1 MAGALAESK
10 NDRRVVNGWSKPK
23 ILAVLSR
30 MHRRREGLGYGDARR
45 NVPALVSAAQA
56 YFGSW
61 GRALHQAGIDPNLYF
76 VRHKWRKSTKKSTGI
91 R

>member
-10 NDRRVVNGWSKPK
+10 KDRRVVNGWSNPK

-30 MHRRREGLGYGDARR
+30 MHRRRVGLGYGEARR
-45 NVPALVSAAQA
+45 NVTALVSAAEA

-61 GRALHQAGIDPNLYF
+61 GRALHQAGVDPNLYF
-76 VRHKWRKSTKKSTGI
+76 VRHKWRKSTK
-91 R
+91 